1 LQPIEP
7 YTQKIST
14 ISDNPVSQIP
24 DPYRSSKK
32 EIVIASIKEGI
43 MAGLSRELGIDLG
56 TLNTRI
62 AEGKNILIQEP
73 TVAAIL
79 LEELK
84 LVEIGQSALD
94 MLGRVPES
102 IEVNFPMR
110 YGVIAEY
117 EITENLLREWVR
129 QVTGRMLLFRPS
141 LMITIP
147 FGITSVERRAVY
159 EVGLGSGSRD
169 VNLIQQPLAAALGV
183 DLPIGTPTGNMI
195 ICLGGGTTQA
205 AVLSMNGIVSAKTS
219 RTAGLALD
227 EAIVDFIRRKYG
239 LIIGQPTAEQLKI
252 RIGSAI
258 PQDEQSVMEIQAQD
272 QVTGLPR
279 PATLTTD
286 EIVEALQSPLELIA
300 TSVRRVLEQTPPE
313 LISDIIDRGVA
324 LCGGTSLLRGIDRY
338 LTKTL
343 GIPAYLVDNPTTCVV
358 EGAAKSFSMLE
369 ILSRNLPP
377 KA

>member
-1 LQPIEP
+1 
-7 YTQKIST
+7 
-14 ISDNPVSQIP
+14 
-24 DPYRSSKK
+24 
-32 EIVIASIKEGI
+32 

-159 EVGLGSGSRD
+159 EAGLGSGSRD

>member
-1 LQPIEP
+1 
-7 YTQKIST
+7 
-14 ISDNPVSQIP
+14 
-24 DPYRSSKK
+24 
-32 EIVIASIKEGI
+32 

-159 EVGLGSGSRD
+159 EAGLGAGSRD
-169 VNLIQQPLAAALGV
+169 VNLIQQPLAAAIGV

-205 AVLSMNGIVSAKTS
+205 AVLSMNGIVSAITS

-227 EAIVDFIRRKYG
+227 EAIIDFVRRKYG

-258 PQDEQSVMEIQAQD
+258 PQDEPSVMEIQAQD

-286 EIVEALQSPLELIA
+286 EIVEALQSPLELIGA
-300 TSVRRVLEQTPPE
+300 SVRRVLEQTPPE

-369 ILSRNLPP
+369 MLSRNLPP

>member
-1 LQPIEP
+1 
-7 YTQKIST
+7 
-14 ISDNPVSQIP
+14 
-24 DPYRSSKK
+24 
-32 EIVIASIKEGI
+32 
-43 MAGLSRELGIDLG
+43 
-56 TLNTRI
+56 
-62 AEGKNILIQEP
+62 
-73 TVAAIL
+73 
-79 LEELK
+79 
-84 LVEIGQSALD
+84 
-94 MLGRVPES
+94 
-102 IEVNFPMR
+102 
-110 YGVIAEY
+110 VIAEY

-159 EVGLGSGSRD
+159 EVGLGAGSRD